1 MNTYLAHVNTA
12 KLVQT
17 KEGWQ
22 KDYYTW
28 DDPVS
33 WFSTKVTD
41 LATIPSE
48 RVGFLPDLATDT
60 ALLWQLPDRNNINNQ
75 MNCKRQFVPA
85 AEFHAWFEN
94 YPLLWNQMQHKV
106 LQCCLANYWSSAYGY
121 LPGERNLSILYQTD
135 WTRPKVCLH
144 PEVVRNSIVFMVWI
158 DKVTTYWV

>member
-1 MNTYLAHVNTA
+1 MLTRLSWCRPKMDDRIIIPELTLCHDFQQMYLIL
-12 KLVQT
+12 K
-17 KEGWQ
+17 
-22 KDYYTW
+22 
-28 DDPVS
+28 
-33 WFSTKVTD
+33 
-41 LATIPSE
+41 ATIPSHQ
-48 RVGFLPDLATDT
+48 VVFLPDLATDT

-85 AEFHAWFEN
+85 AEFHAWFEI